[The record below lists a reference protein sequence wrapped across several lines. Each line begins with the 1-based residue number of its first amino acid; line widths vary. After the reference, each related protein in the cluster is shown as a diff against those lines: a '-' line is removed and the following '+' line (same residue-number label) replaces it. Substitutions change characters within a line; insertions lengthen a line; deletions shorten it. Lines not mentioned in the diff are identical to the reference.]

1 MHAGNRVQGD
11 SPAQRALGIVTPRQ
25 EISMKTKNKSAKPSK
40 PSKAPV
46 PRRVAIGKSARSAEP
61 TAQSAVQATTQP
73 TADASHATND
83 TKPTKPIK
91 QPRTAKPAKQP
102 RAPKPAKEPKPRRT
116 SALDAAAIVLA
127 DVNKPLRTVD
137 LIAEMQS
144 RGLWVSPGGKTP
156 EATLYAAMIREIN
169 TKGDTAR
176 FKKVDRG
183 LFEVRLTSGGEA

>member
-1 MHAGNRVQGD
+1 
-11 SPAQRALGIVTPRQ
+11 
-25 EISMKTKNKSAKPSK
+25 MKTKNKSAKPSK
-40 PSKAPV
+40 PAKQSV

-73 TADASHATND
+73 TADASHATSAA
-83 TKPTKPIK
+83 TKATK
-91 QPRTAKPAKQP
+91 QPRSAKPAKQL

-127 DVNKPLRTVD
+127 SVNKPMRAVD

-144 RGLWVSPGGKTP
+144 RGLWVSPGGQTP
-156 EATLYAAMIREIN
+156 EATLYAAIVREIN
-169 TKGDTAR
+169 TKGDMAR

>member
-1 MHAGNRVQGD
+1 
-11 SPAQRALGIVTPRQ
+11 
-25 EISMKTKNKSAKPSK
+25 MKTKNKSAKPSK

>member
-25 EISMKTKNKSAKPSK
+25 EISMKTKNKSAKSSK

-46 PRRVAIGKSARSAEP
+46 PRKVAIGKCARSAEP
-61 TAQSAVQATTQP
+61 AAQPATQP

-83 TKPTKPIK
+83 TKPTKRTK
-91 QPRTAKPAKQP
+91 QPRT
-102 RAPKPAKEPKPRRT
+102 PKPAKEPKPRRT

-127 DVNKPLRTVD
+127 SVNKPLRTVD

-144 RGLWVSPGGKTP
+144 RGLWTSPGGQTP

-169 TKGDTAR
+169 TKGDAAR

-183 LFEVRLTSGGEA
+183 LFEVRMTSGGEA